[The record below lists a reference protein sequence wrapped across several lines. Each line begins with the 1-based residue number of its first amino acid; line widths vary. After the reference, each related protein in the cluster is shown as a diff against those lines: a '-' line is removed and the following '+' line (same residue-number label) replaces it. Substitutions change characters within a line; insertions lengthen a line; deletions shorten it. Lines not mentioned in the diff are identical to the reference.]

1 MNEIIPYQNVQMLK
15 NTILL
20 DMLGYSK
27 PIKKDSDSDLTEE
40 AQIYFLRHSIKEIN
54 THLTF

>member
-1 MNEIIPYQNVQMLK
+1 MLK